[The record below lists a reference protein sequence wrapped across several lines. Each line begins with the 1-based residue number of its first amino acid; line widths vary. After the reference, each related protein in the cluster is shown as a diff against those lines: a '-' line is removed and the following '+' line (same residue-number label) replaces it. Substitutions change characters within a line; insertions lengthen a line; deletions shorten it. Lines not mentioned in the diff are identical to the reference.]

1 MHEQEIIRQLIAQDE
16 RGIAALLQHYGPLLR
31 YIISPILP
39 DRLDREECLSETV
52 LHVWKKINQFDR
64 ARGSWTAWLT
74 AIARNAALQRARR
87 HQPETAALSEEL
99 ADQTPT
105 PEEQILARERQQ
117 AVLHA
122 LERLSVS
129 DRTLFYRKYYYCQP
143 TAQIAA
149 ETGMSVRAVEGR
161 LYRLKRKLRQLLG
174 GDEYA

>member
-39 DRLDREECLSETV
+39 DRLDQEECLSETI
-52 LHVWKKINQFDR
+52 LHVWRKINQFDR

-122 LERLSVS
+122 LERLPVS